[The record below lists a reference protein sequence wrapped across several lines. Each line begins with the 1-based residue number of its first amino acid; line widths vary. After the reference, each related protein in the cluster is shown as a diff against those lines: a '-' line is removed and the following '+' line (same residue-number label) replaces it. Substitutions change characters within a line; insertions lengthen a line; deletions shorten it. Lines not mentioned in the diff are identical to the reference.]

1 MLFGPNK
8 VFEIPFVKSLINSY
22 DISSNPP
29 DNGQEEEIVIQGGP
43 VTHHIITEL
52 DIRNVL
58 LFIVLHLTDSRPDL
72 TAVLGDN
79 LKEMQW
85 KVV

>member
-29 DNGQEEEIVIQGGP
+29 DNGHDEEIVIQGGP
-43 VTHHIITEL
+43 VTHHIIT
-52 DIRNVL
+52 VL
-58 LFIVLHLTDSRPDL
+58 LC
-72 TAVLGDN
+72 
-79 LKEMQW
+79 
-85 KVV
+85 